1 MLTVQHE
8 TNELNALFWR
18 SEQKEVQAFPNLCE
32 NLLILEKVLWAVSL
46 K

>member
-1 MLTVQHE
+1 MLTVQRE

-18 SEQKEVQAFPNLCE
+18 SEQKYLCE
-32 NLLILEKVLWAVSL
+32 NVLILESELWAVSL